1 MIRRNI
7 RHLDSCERSYFDVF
21 RVSLPQRMILFSC
34 FVWVSNHWNI
44 SFHIYTDLQKH
55 IFQTKR
61 NSPFSLV
68 EEIRQTSW
76 YDKYPIIYRVSY
88 KNAAT
93 MTVVDKLR
101 LPRILDFVRTKWC
114 IFIPLQ
120 DRRVSPKNPWWNLM
134 RVFCVGGK
142 NDVFFFLMAREFVKS
157 RTGTSESLN
166 KNSIA

>member
-1 MIRRNI
+1 MIRRKI
-7 RHLDSCERSYFDVF
+7 GRLDSCERSYFDVF

-44 SFHIYTDLQKH
+44 SFHIYTDFQKH

-61 NSPFSLV
+61 NSPFSLM

-76 YDKYPIIYRVSY
+76 YDLNIPLFTGFHTCQVVQDFFHQQYVVSFPN

-93 MTVVDKLR
+93 MTVVDTFR
-101 LPRILDFVRTKWC
+101 LPRNLDFVRTKWC

-120 DRRVSPKNPWWNLM
+120 DRRVSPKIPGRNL
-134 RVFCVGGK
+134 
-142 NDVFFFLMAREFVKS
+142 
-157 RTGTSESLN
+157 
-166 KNSIA
+166 